1 MFLDTA
7 GVWLQILFVMPSYIR
22 YTLTGILSIYLYILN
37 FISLKKNH
45 LSTVSCLKKILASV
59 FANCNIISHLLVWIS
74 FEECTCLVL
83 DLNKCRTIHQFLGI
97 WKLINFVSQYA
108 VIVYIDTVKIDW
120 SFVQL
125 DDDIRH
131 SNVSFA
137 CVCFTII
144 KELDYLFI
152 RSLYNCCFGLD
163 LQM

>member
-1 MFLDTA
+1 MPIAIWDIHLFCQYTFIFL
-7 GVWLQILFVMPSYIR
+7 ILF
-22 YTLTGILSIYLYILN
+22 
-37 FISLKKNH
+37 LKKNIY
-45 LSTVSCLKKILASV
+45 LLFLALQKVLASV
-59 FANCNIISHLLVWIS
+59 FANCNIISHLLTWIS

-83 DLNKCRTIHQFLGI
+83 DLNKCRTIHQFLVI
-97 WKLINFVSQYA
+97 WKLIYFVSQYA

-131 SNVSFA
+131 SNVSFE

-152 RSLYNCCFGLD
+152 RSLF
-163 LQM
+163 